1 MEVVVVVG
9 FKGLR
14 ERGRERKERELGST
28 STSTKE
34 PRRESALRERG
45 DLIKRKRGEEELE
58 KEWKR
63 GKRRRRRSGR
73 QRDEEGGV

>member
-1 MEVVVVVG
+1 MVVVVG

-45 DLIKRKRGEEELE
+45 D
-58 KEWKR
+58 
-63 GKRRRRRSGR
+63 
-73 QRDEEGGV
+73 